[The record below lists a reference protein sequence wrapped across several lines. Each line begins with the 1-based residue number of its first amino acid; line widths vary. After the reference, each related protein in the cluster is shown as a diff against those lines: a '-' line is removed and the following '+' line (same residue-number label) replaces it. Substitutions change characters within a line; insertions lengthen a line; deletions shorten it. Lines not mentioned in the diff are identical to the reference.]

1 MCQKEN
7 YVQEGFARGSR
18 MCMVLRVSKRLGG
31 AMRVGSS
38 PDWVRSFL
46 SISAIQWLC
55 NANKKSDIP
64 AKRLYCFFS
73 SLYSVLVSMRSPPSL
88 SSLLIPPAGSDGVG
102 SVPRESHSNGSHGSQ
117 KGWQDLTVV
126 TSVQVFS
133 LKRNLRGLTSLMK
146 CRRC

>member
-7 YVQEGFARGSR
+7 YGQDSFARGSR
-18 MCMVLRVSKRLGG
+18 MCMVLRVLKRLGG
-31 AMRVGSS
+31 AMRVCSS
-38 PDWVRSFL
+38 PDWVCSFL

-73 SLYSVLVSMRSPPSL
+73 SLYSVLVSMRSPPSV
-88 SSLLIPPAGSDGVG
+88 SSLLIPTAGSDGVG
-102 SVPRESHSNGSHGSQ
+102 SVPRESHSNGGTGPKRGGRTLLWLLLSR
-117 KGWQDLTVV
+117 
-126 TSVQVFS
+126 S
-133 LKRNLRGLTSLMK
+133 LKRNLRGLTSLLK